1 MNYLKESSVQCLY
14 LSHFTFLIF
23 TFDITDDKS
32 RTIFITI
39 QFKYSSHF
47 HWSSSILMFVR
58 FICNCWIIFITGQF
72 IYCNDFQLRYSFS
85 TNIFIFNYNRII
97 LRNVWFNVC
106 LSLALLN
113 LFLHLILL
121 LIKVESFTSQF
132 SSNIRTIF
140 I

>member
-14 LSHFTFLIF
+14 LFHFTFLIF
-23 TFDITDDKS
+23 IFDITDDKS

>member
-85 TNIFIFNYNRII
+85 TNIFVFNYNRII
-97 LRNVWFNVC
+97 LRKVRFNVC
-106 LSLALLN
+106 ICPTLLF

-121 LIKVESFTSQF
+121 LIKVEPFTAQF
-132 SSNIRTIF
+132 SSNIRAIF